1 MRRLRWLSLLLA
13 VLFLTGIVV
22 PALAQ
27 SNYSFQVPTETVNL
41 YVNSDGTTTLEYSW
55 VFSNDSG
62 AHPIDYVD
70 VGLPNSNYDFNSITA
85 SVNGTP
91 ISDIETTDN
100 GITLGLGNLTIPAGS
115 QGTVQMRV
123 GTINGMLYT
132 AQAQNS
138 VNYAGFQFS
147 PNWFSSDYAHGST
160 NLTFTVF
167 LPSGMTSTDPRYFNP
182 QNWPGTTDPTE
193 SGFDSQNRVYF
204 RWQSSNAN
212 AYDQYTFGASFPA
225 KLVPSDAVST
235 PPLFNI
241 DWASILPCICVG
253 GFFAFFVFI
262 IVISIISSRK
272 RRLQY
277 LPPKIS
283 IEGHGIKRGLT
294 AVEAGIL
301 LEEPLDKILT
311 MILFSVVK
319 KNAATVTTKE
329 PLALTLTDP
338 LPEGLY
344 PYETDFLHA
353 FANPNIAEQRS
364 ALQDMMVNLVKSVS
378 EKMKGFSRKETVA
391 FYQDIINRAWQEVEA
406 AQTPDVKSQKFDEV
420 MDWTMLDHNYNQ
432 RTSTVFGAYP
442 IFLPMWWGR
451 YDPAYRGASFGGVS
465 SASTPHLSQ
474 GHTSGPAVNLPTLP
488 GAAFAASVTGSV
500 QHFSNNVL
508 GNLSSFTSGVTNKTN
523 PVPVAPPSSYHGGG
537 LGGGGGHACACAC
550 ACAGCACACAGG
562 GR

>member
-13 VLFLTGIVV
+13 VLFLTGIVM

-27 SNYSFQVPTETVNL
+27 DNYSFQVPSETVNL
-41 YVNSDGTTTLEYSW
+41 YVNNDGTASLDYSW
-55 VFSNDSG
+55 VFSNDQG

-70 VGLPNSNYDFNSITA
+70 VGLPNSNYDLSSVTA
-85 SVNGTP
+85 SVNGSP
-91 ISDIETTDN
+91 VYDIETTNN
-100 GITLGLGNLTIPAGS
+100 GITLGLGNLAIQPGA
-115 QGTVQMRV
+115 QGTVNMHV
-123 GTINGMLYT
+123 GTINGLLYT

-147 PNWFSSDYAHGST
+147 PNWFSSDYAHGNT

-167 LPSGMTSTDPRYFNP
+167 LPSGMSSNDPRYFTP
-182 QNWPGTTDPTE
+182 QGWPGSQDPT
-193 SGFDSQNRVYF
+193 STGFDSQNRVYF
-204 RWQSSNAN
+204 TWQSSNAN

-225 KLVPSDAVST
+225 SLVPSDTISS

-241 DWASILPCICVG
+241 DWSSILPCICVV
-253 GFFAFFVFI
+253 GFLAFFVFI
-262 IVISIISSRK
+262 IVVSIISSRK

-319 KNAATVTTKE
+319 KNAATVTSKD
-329 PLALTLTDP
+329 PLALTVADP

-353 FANPNIAEQRS
+353 FAPNIQQRA
-364 ALQDMMVNLVKSVS
+364 ALQDMMVNLVKSVQ

-391 FYQDIINRAWQEVEA
+391 FYRDIIDRAWQEVEA

-420 MDWTMLDHNYNQ
+420 MDWTMLDHNYSQ
-432 RTSTVFGAYP
+432 RTTTVFGAYP

-451 YDPAYRGASFGGVS
+451 YDPAYRGAAFGGAPSVS
-465 SASTPHLSQ
+465 APHLSP
-474 GHTSGPAVNLPTLP
+474 GRTSGPSVNLPTLP

-523 PVPVAPPSSYHGGG
+523 PVPVAPPSSYHGGF
-537 LGGGGGHACACAC
+537 GGGGHGCACAC